1 MDDDI
6 RTDFTQSWRR
16 HFCCLQSCVLSLHP
30 PPIHTPKRTAGMR
43 VPREEPLQAPGH
55 PQEPS
60 LERWAPPTRVPSSF
74 ACLSVIGQ
82 PLAWGLNSWDFL
94 LPLLV
99 PPPPS
104 PSQSPILAAAEYS
117 GCQSHSLGTKRSL
130 SVHTQNH
137 LNASRSCC
145 PRGHLSPA
153 ASRQRELPGNTRT
166 RTGVGATPAPNR

>member
-1 MDDDI
+1 MLGWTTI
-6 RTDFTQSWRR
+6 SERTSPSPGEGVSVVSSLVFFPCTHPQST
-16 HFCCLQSCVLSLHP
+16 LQ
-30 PPIHTPKRTAGMR
+30 KG
-43 VPREEPLQAPGH
+43 EEPLQAPGH

-60 LERWAPPTRVPSSF
+60 LERWAPPTRIPNSF

-117 GCQSHSLGTKRSL
+117 GCWSHSLGTKRSL

-153 ASRQRELPGNTRT
+153 ARRQRELPGNTRT